1 MAWGQGGKSF
11 KDVWGVEEEEMKSM
25 ITGTKELPSKITE
38 LEGKMVSKEEF
49 QTVSNTLTSIN
60 EQLVKINKPPENNG
74 NGNNGGGEGGEGEPA
89 DWGTDPDRAFRE
101 GMRPVAGVALTAQAF
116 AVRTDVFSD
125 SDKYKYYPALKK
137 EIDDYIKKQP
147 LNMQINPEVIANCY
161 KVILAENM
169 DKIVQDNDKKEGKFY
184 LESGRSNTNTSD
196 IVDKSKLPPEQQLS
210 EKELAVCKKMNITPA
225 GYLEQKQKMVVV

>member
-25 ITGTKELPSKITE
+25 ITGTKDLPAKLTE
-38 LEGKMVSKEEF
+38 LEGKMATKEDFTRVE
-49 QTVSNTLTSIN
+49 NTLASIN
-60 EQLVKINKPPENNG
+60 EALTKKAVPEPAP
-74 NGNNGGGEGGEGEPA
+74 NNGGGNEEEPA
-89 DWGTDPDRAFRE
+89 DWSTDPDRAFKE

-125 SDKYKYYPALKK
+125 ADKYKYYPALKK
-137 EIDDYIKKQP
+137 EIDEYIKKQP

-161 KVILAENM
+161 KVVLAENM